1 MVLEN
6 TLTIGGNDLGLE
18 RAERKGLANITG
30 LRKGSDDG
38 RRVRTVLLI
47 GFEIPAPRLT
57 LVIDVGNT
65 DKYGSSGVA

>member
-6 TLTIGGNDLGLE
+6 TLTNGGNDPGFE
-18 RAERKGLANITG
+18 RVERKGLANITG

-47 GFEIPAPRLT
+47 GFEIPAT